1 MAIKIV
7 HTRTFKGHEHLE
19 RKQSMIDR
27 AKLEGHPYWF
37 DGVPV
42 ESAELQEYMGALG
55 KAMPHIKFHPRAE
68 STYAKK
74 FYAVM
79 DEYPIALGFVGY
91 SDISISKNGTKKP
104 FVVSRKI
111 QNEKFA
117 PHRDQHK
124 CVAPSSIAKAV
135 KEARKYLAPYTNA
148 ELIFYMYDKV
158 RDEVVKHI
166 DTSSAKAQE
175 LCRRY
180 ATGWGVKAE
189 FMEEMKYLKALMTNN
204 GFHFATSYFNDAMR
218 DIDDAYAEWMEVRR
232 YAPAMTFVRIEPGE
246 YPRVHVVR
254 GTDNMRDALKFHTDH
269 AVETSYTVEDL
280 PEDIA
285 GKIAVLQILNN
296 DQYAVRV
303 GYKYD
308 NNIFFIERDM
318 SHES

>member
-37 DGVPV
+37 EGVPV
-42 ESAELQEYMGALG
+42 ESAELQEYMGELV
-55 KAMPHIKFHPRAE
+55 KAMPHITFHPRAE

-79 DEYPIALGFVGY
+79 DEYPFALGAVGY
-91 SDISISKNGTKKP
+91 GDVSISKKGTNKP

-111 QNEKFA
+111 KNEKFA
-117 PHRDQHK
+117 SHREQYYA
-124 CVAPSSIAKAV
+124 VSPNSIAKAV

-148 ELIFYMYDKV
+148 EIIFYMYEKV
-158 RDEVVKHI
+158 RDEAVKHI
-166 DTSSAKAQE
+166 DTSSAKAQD
-175 LCRRY
+175 LCRKY
-180 ATGWGVKAE
+180 ARGWGVEAR
-189 FMEEMKYLKALMTNN
+189 FMEEMKHLKDS
-204 GFHFATSYFNDAMR
+204 GVKFATDFFNDAMR
-218 DIDDAYAEWMEVRR
+218 DIDAAYAEWMEVRR

-254 GTDNMRDALKFHTDH
+254 GTDNMRDALKFHVDH
-269 AVETSYTVEDL
+269 AVESSYGIEEL

-285 GKIAVLQILNN
+285 GKVAVLSILKN

>member
-148 ELIFYMYDKV
+148 ELIFYMYDKA

-204 GFHFATSYFNDAMR
+204 GFQFATSYFQDAMR
-218 DIDDAYAEWMEVRR
+218 DIDGAYAEWMEVRR